1 MALNFPINPN
11 LNQKFQAAGKT
22 WEWDGT
28 SWKLE
33 GWGTTYTLP
42 IATASTLGGI
52 KVGQNLVINATT
64 GVLDAASSTQ
74 VNADWNATS
83 GVEEILNKPVLVT
96 TFLGLTDTPNS
107 FIGNKWL
114 KVNAGGNNLEL
125 TDAPSGG
132 GASTLNDLTD
142 VNIGTGTINADAV
155 LKYNSSNNKWEL
167 GVDNTSGSSGVG
179 TLQQVTDTGAIT
191 TQEITT
197 GGLKMG
203 YWDGGNEIAFGTN
216 REHEILLNQSLSSAI
231 YRFSSG
237 YDVEWKVIDG
247 TFEIQ
252 SFDDALMFSAA
263 DGGTKLY
270 HKTGGTTN
278 ATSALKLETT
288 SDGVKITGGL
298 QDKDGQLGTAGQV
311 LSSTGT
317 ALDWINPPS
326 GGSGAS
332 VVISD
337 NAPNNPSPGDLWWA
351 SHEGQLKI
359 WYDDG
364 QGNPDTQW
372 VDTGG
377 VGASS
382 SNSGITVKD
391 ESITLTTQ
399 ATTLKFAGAGV
410 QATGSGSE
418 KTITIPGGIQVQND
432 GTNLT
437 TTCFQLNFTG
447 AGVTASGT
455 DATKTINI
463 PGGGS
468 SLQNI
473 VDSAQGVNVTGKVAT
488 TDGVDIDTGGNL
500 NAAGTSVD
508 FQSATMSFSGASIS
522 GLNGTINDA
531 VDVHLNKSSAG
542 TNEVL
547 SWNGTDYDWVAQSSG
562 GGGTTYDLEA
572 LLSPGIKLVDSSG
585 NADNIFFDAVNG
597 IKVTRTNTNPHTI
610 EFDGGSA
617 GMATA
622 NVKSFGAKGD
632 GNNDDT
638 NAINNA
644 IASLANNAAQYED
657 GGIVYFPPGVYNI
670 SSPLQLSSGEHSIT
684 LKGSSTH
691 FPLATGA
698 HGGSILRSTSTTA
711 NLIEITNVT
720 SISVQNLSIDTSV
733 SKTNGVA
740 IRCES
745 STNIQGVTIDQVY
758 IKGFP
763 KGIEIHGYSNC
774 MIKNSEIREL
784 PEVASLGQAETHGI
798 LLTQGSD
805 TRQDQ
810 IRLENVIVDAK
821 NVSVAED
828 YHDYANGIIMKK
840 WCNSVW
846 IKDCAFLHC
855 YNGIW
860 FSSELNHG
868 SDNGKDGAFH
878 RVLNS
883 DVDHNK
889 NHGIIVDGGDCI
901 WFENCYASSNLQ
913 MGWYMGQNFDG
924 TVWVNNIDCRGNG
937 SHGMHVNANAAGTF
951 INSARCY
958 NNGVKN
964 SGNLSGVYVLNGAYN
979 VRIIGG
985 QFGGDNEG
993 FNTGSQQHGIEFV
1006 GSDHKQCLISGVNA
1020 LGNGADGIVFNTSA
1034 INDPTYNNFITCCAG
1049 STLNNVT

>member
-1 MALNFPINPN
+1 MALNFPNNPN
-11 LNQKFQAAGKT
+11 PNQKFQAAGKT

-42 IATASTLGGI
+42 IATATTLGGI
-52 KVGQNLVINATT
+52 KVGQNLVINATS

-142 VNIGTGTINADAV
+142 VNIGTGTINGDAV

-382 SNSGITVKD
+382 SSSGITVKD

-418 KTITIPGGIQVQND
+418 KTIQIPGGIQVQND

-463 PGGGS
+463 PGGGGS
-468 SLQNI
+468 DGNDY
-473 VDSAQGVNVTGKVAT
+473 VD
-488 TDGVDIDTGGNL
+488 
-500 NAAGTSVD
+500 AA
-508 FQSATMSFSGASIS
+508 A
-522 GLNGTINDA
+522 
-531 VDVHLNKSSAG
+531 
-542 TNEVL
+542 L
-547 SWNGTDYDWVAQSSG
+547 SGTD
-562 GGGTTYDLEA
+562 
-572 LLSPGIKLVDSSG
+572 LVIG
-585 NADNIFFDAVNG
+585 
-597 IKVTRTNTNPHTI
+597 R
-610 EFDGGSA
+610 
-617 GMATA
+617 
-622 NVKSFGAKGD
+622 
-632 GNNDDT
+632 
-638 NAINNA
+638 
-644 IASLANNAAQYED
+644 
-657 GGIVYFPPGVYNI
+657 
-670 SSPLQLSSGEHSIT
+670 
-684 LKGSSTH
+684 
-691 FPLATGA
+691 TGA
-698 HGGSILRSTSTTA
+698 LAVASTTA
-711 NLIEITNVT
+711 I
-720 SISVQNLSIDTSV
+720 
-733 SKTNGVA
+733 SKT
-740 IRCES
+740 S
-745 STNIQGVTIDQVY
+745 Y
-758 IKGFP
+758 K
-763 KGIEIHGYSNC
+763 
-774 MIKNSEIREL
+774 
-784 PEVASLGQAETHGI
+784 
-798 LLTQGSD
+798 
-805 TRQDQ
+805 
-810 IRLENVIVDAK
+810 
-821 NVSVAED
+821 
-828 YHDYANGIIMKK
+828 
-840 WCNSVW
+840 
-846 IKDCAFLHC
+846 
-855 YNGIW
+855 
-860 FSSELNHG
+860 
-868 SDNGKDGAFH
+868 
-878 RVLNS
+878 
-883 DVDHNK
+883 
-889 NHGIIVDGGDCI
+889 
-901 WFENCYASSNLQ
+901 
-913 MGWYMGQNFDG
+913 
-924 TVWVNNIDCRGNG
+924 
-937 SHGMHVNANAAGTF
+937 
-951 INSARCY
+951 
-958 NNGVKN
+958 
-964 SGNLSGVYVLNGAYN
+964 
-979 VRIIGG
+979 
-985 QFGGDNEG
+985 
-993 FNTGSQQHGIEFV
+993 
-1006 GSDHKQCLISGVNA
+1006 
-1020 LGNGADGIVFNTSA
+1020 
-1034 INDPTYNNFITCCAG
+1034 
-1049 STLNNVT
+1049 

>member
-1 MALNFPINPN
+1 MALNFPNNPN
-11 LNQKFQAAGKT
+11 PNQKFQAAGKT

-142 VNIGTGTINADAV
+142 VNIGTGTINGDAV

-237 YDVEWKVIDG
+237 YDVEWKIIDG

-377 VGASS
+377 VGAGSS
-382 SNSGITVKD
+382 SSGITVKD

-410 QATGSGSE
+410 QASGSGSE
-418 KTITIPGGIQVQND
+418 KTIQIPGGIQVQND

-463 PGGGS
+463 PGGGGADG
-468 SLQNI
+468 NDY
-473 VDSAQGVNVTGKVAT
+473 VDSAALSGTDLVIGRTGALADIT
-488 TDGVDIDTGGNL
+488 VDLSSLSGSGGN
-500 NAAGTSVD
+500 
-508 FQSATMSFSGASIS
+508 
-522 GLNGTINDA
+522 
-531 VDVHLNKSSAG
+531 
-542 TNEVL
+542 
-547 SWNGTDYDWVAQSSG
+547 
-562 GGGTTYDLEA
+562 
-572 LLSPGIKLVDSSG
+572 GIV
-585 NADNIFFDAVNG
+585 
-597 IKVTRTNTNPHTI
+597 
-610 EFDGGSA
+610 
-617 GMATA
+617 TA
-622 NVKSFGAKGD
+622 NVKDFGALGD

-745 STNIQGVTIDQVY
+745 TTGIQGVTIDQVY
-758 IKGFP
+758 IKGFA

-774 MIKNSEIREL
+774 MIKNSEVREL

-805 TRQDQ
+805 ERQDQ

-821 NVSVAED
+821 NISVPED

-1006 GSDHKQCLISGVNA
+1006 GSDHKQCLISGSNV
-1020 LGNGADGIVFNTSA
+1020 LGNGADGIVFNSSA
-1034 INDPTYNNFITCCAG
+1034 ISDPTYNNFITCCAG
-1049 STLNNVT
+1049 TTTNNVT